1 MLRKNIFTGAV
12 AAPSDL
18 AVAPA
23 AAALAAAAAA
33 ALDAA
38 AAAAAAVAAVSTVAA
53 STLAST
59 LAASIGAAVSD
70 PLAEFHGRLRDPA
83 RRHWTVRREVAGV

>member
-38 AAAAAAVAAVSTVAA
+38 AAAVAAVAA